1 MPKIDFTAMPAVE
14 LRNFC
19 RTFSAAIKRSTEDP
33 AFVEAFN
40 NRHRVGKEVETLS
53 ENSNLHSS
61 GNSIDSD
68 LDIRSDNGFGEQQE
82 QCGERYDDGGYTTE
96 VNPCCNASPVRP

>member
-40 NRHRVGKEVETLS
+40 NRRRVGKEVETLS

-61 GNSIDSD
+61 GNGIVSD
-68 LDIRSDNGFGEQQE
+68 LDIRSDNGFGEQHE
-82 QCGERYDDGGYTTE
+82 GRYDSGGYTTE
-96 VNPCCNASPVRP
+96 VNPCCNAGPVRF

>member
-61 GNSIDSD
+61 GNGIDSD
-68 LDIRSDNGFGEQQE
+68 LDIRSDNGFGEQH
-82 QCGERYDDGGYTTE
+82 ERQYDSGGYTTA
-96 VNPCCNASPVRP
+96 VNLCCNAGPVRS

>member
-33 AFVEAFN
+33 VFVEAFN
-40 NRHRVGKEVETLS
+40 TRHSVGKEVETLP

-61 GNSIDSD
+61 GGNIDSD
-68 LDIRSDNGFGEQQE
+68 LSSGVVNSFDE
-82 QCGERYDDGGYTTE
+82 QCGERYNNGGYTTE
-96 VNPCCNASPVRP
+96 VNPCCNTSPVRS